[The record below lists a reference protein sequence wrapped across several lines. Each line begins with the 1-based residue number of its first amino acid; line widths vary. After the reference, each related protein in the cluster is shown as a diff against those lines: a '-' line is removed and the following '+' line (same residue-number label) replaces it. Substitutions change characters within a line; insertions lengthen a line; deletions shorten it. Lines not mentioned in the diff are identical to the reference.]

1 MQTRLGS
8 ARHWLASFAILKA
21 EAFQPKLIDPLPLD
35 GVDDD
40 PPELDVPEEAGE
52 PEVLELEGV
61 LLVGVDS
68 KEEPDEVEGVLV
80 VVVDAAVA
88 AGVAVDVAGEVQ
100 AEASLCTP
108 VVEGLEQ
115 LDDEPVE
122 LPPLLLPMAPTLLLP
137 LFVTTSALVPERPV
151 WLVVVPP
158 VT

>member
-1 MQTRLGS
+1 MTQ
-8 ARHWLASFAILKA
+8 A
-21 EAFQPKLIDPLPLD
+21 EALQPKLIDPLPLD
-35 GVDDD
+35 GVDVD
-40 PPELDVPEEAGE
+40 PPELDVPEEPGE
-52 PEVLELEGV
+52 PEVPVLEGV
-61 LLVGVDS
+61 LLELVGVDS
-68 KEEPDEVEGVLV
+68 KEDPDEVEGVLV

-122 LPPLLLPMAPTLLLP
+122 LPPLLLPMAPILLLP
-137 LFVTTSALVPERPV
+137 LFVTTSALVPDRPV